1 MSGELTRRIAFG
13 VIAAPLAIA
22 ILLFG
27 GWPLAALLAVVSALG
42 AWEFFRIARAS
53 GLTPFEDVGTAI
65 SGLIPLVVHARF
77 LGLYDPTG
85 RLGALSLVVI
95 VLLVLLA
102 MAIWMRGV
110 AGKPLSAVAATVF
123 GIAYTGGTLSFG
135 YGIRN
140 HDYASAPAALSLG
153 GRPFALAAGGL
164 LLLLPVLVTW
174 ASDIGAY
181 AVGRTMGKHKLIPS
195 VSPGKTIEGALG
207 GLLASMLVA
216 AVYTRYV
223 LHPTAHLDFRM
234 SPIGVFTFGAL
245 VSVAAQIGDLAESLF
260 KREAGVKDSSH
271 IIPGHGGILDRFD
284 SLLFVLPVSFVL
296 LGFMLTWAPA

>member
-13 VIAAPLAIA
+13 VIAAPVAIA
-22 ILLFG
+22 ILLYG

-53 GLTPFEDVGTAI
+53 GLTPLDDVGTAI
-65 SGLIPLVVHARF
+65 AGLIPLLVHARF
-77 LGLYDPTG
+77 LGLYDPSG
-85 RLGALSLVVI
+85 RLGPLSLI
-95 VLLVLLA
+95 VLVLLA
-102 MAIWMRGV
+102 LLALAIWMRGV
-110 AGKPLSAVAATVF
+110 AGKPLSAVAATAF
-123 GIAYTGGTLSFG
+123 GVAYTGGMLSFG

-140 HDYASAPAALSLG
+140 HDYASTPALLSLS
-153 GRPFALAAGGL
+153 GRTYSLAAGGL
-164 LLLLPVLVTW
+164 LLLLPVFVTW

-181 AVGRTMGKHKLIPS
+181 AAGRTMGKHKLIPS
-195 VSPGKTIEGALG
+195 VSPGKTVEGAVG

-223 LHPTAHLDFRM
+223 LHPAAHLTFRI
-234 SPIGVFTFGAL
+234 PPAGVFAFGAI
-245 VSVAAQIGDLAESLF
+245 VSVAAQVGDLAESLL

-284 SLLFVLPVSFVL
+284 SLLFVLPVSYVL
-296 LGFMLTWAPA
+296 LGFMLTWAPT